1 MKKCLVSG
9 SLGLVGSESVTFFHH
24 KGWEVYGIDTNMRSH
39 FFNTPKHEDLLTLD
53 IDIRDEQAIT
63 KLFSEHKFDAII
75 HAAAQPS
82 HDWSTEHILEDF
94 EINAKGTIILLE
106 ATRKYCPDAVFV
118 HVSTDKVYGENMQR
132 DNMDE
137 GKMRYESKDSFL
149 SELSGDKKIGGSYN
163 EELGLDFVGH
173 RSFFGCSKTAADIY
187 AQEYA
192 NEFGLKIG
200 IFRPGCIT
208 GKNHEGAE
216 QHGFFAYLVK
226 CIKNGTKY
234 KIFGNGKTVRDQIHA
249 YDLVNAFWHFIENPK
264 SGAVYNIGG
273 GPDRSVSILEAIQL
287 IEAATAQKCSYEFHE
302 ERAGDRRWD
311 VHDVSKFKRDYPEW
325 SYKYSLQAII
335 DDLCS

>member
-1 MKKCLVSG
+1 MKKILITG
-9 SLGLVGSESVTFFHH
+9 SLGLVGSEGVTFFHQ
-24 KGWEVYGIDTNMRSH
+24 KGWEVYGIDTNMRAH

-82 HDWSTEHILEDF
+82 HDWSTDHILEDF

-106 ATRKYCPDAVFV
+106 ATRKYCPNAVFV
-118 HVSTDKVYGENMQR
+118 HVSTDKVYGENMR
-132 DNMDE
+132 ELLEEN
-137 GKMRYESKDSFL
+137 KTRYEVTGTPYPGF
-149 SELSGDKKIGGSYN
+149 N
-163 EELGLDFVGH
+163 EKLDLDLAGH

-208 GKNHEGAE
+208 GRNHEGAE

-249 YDLVNAFWHFIENPK
+249 YDLVNAFWHFIENQK

-311 VHDVSKFKRDYPEW
+311 VHDVSKFKRDYPDW
-325 SYKYSLQAII
+325 DYKYSLQMIV